1 MSEPAAPMPSAR
13 RVAALLAPA
22 TFFEGYDLLLL
33 GLALP
38 LIREEF
44 GLSVAAAGVVG
55 SIVFSGQFGSLVLLL
70 LADRIGRRPVLT
82 LTIAGYT
89 VATALTALS
98 RGVAD
103 FVVYQFVARIFLGA
117 EKPLA
122 NILIVESTPEA
133 RRGRSLG
140 LLSSMVALG
149 QASAGL
155 GFLVCVGTG
164 ASWRWLYA
172 AGILPLVLVAR
183 ARRDLP
189 ETADPAHRTVVLWG
203 GLDGVR
209 RRWLAGASALNFLF
223 AVFPTAVAFWA
234 SSLLKDEWAWN
245 LQAINPVYFLFWALG
260 LSGFFVAGRLMDSRG
275 RRPTAIGFFA
285 LAAVAGVLTFSI
297 ESDLVRG
304 LGLALVI
311 FGLTGATPC
320 MSAFATEPFPARM
333 RGHVGAVVRVADM
346 AGSAA
351 APSLVGL
358 LAGVIGGIGPGLA
371 IAGLSYA
378 LGAQVVMLLLPETKD
393 AEPVDLG

>member
-1 MSEPAAPMPSAR
+1 VTQAAPPAPSPR
-13 RVAALLAPA
+13 RTAALLAPA

-44 GLSVAAAGVVG
+44 GLSLAAAGVVG
-55 SIVFSGQFGSLVLLL
+55 SVVFSGQFGSLVLLL

-89 VATALTALS
+89 VATALTAMS
-98 RGVAD
+98 HGVVD

-122 NILIVESTPEA
+122 NILIVESQPGP

-140 LLSSMVALG
+140 LLSSMTALG

-155 GFLVCVGTG
+155 GFLLAVGTG

-172 AGILPLVLVAR
+172 AGLLPLVLVAR

-189 ETADPAHRTVVLWG
+189 ETVNPVHRTVVLWG
-203 GLDGVR
+203 GLAGVR

-223 AVFPTAVAFWA
+223 AVFPTAVIFWA
-234 SSLLKDEWAWN
+234 SSLVRDEWGWN
-245 LQAINPVYFLFWALG
+245 LKAINPVFFVLWAAG
-260 LSGFFVAGRLMDSRG
+260 LSGFFVAGRMMDERG
-275 RRPTAIGFFA
+275 RRPTAIAFFA

-297 ESDLVRG
+297 ESDFVRG
-304 LGLALVI
+304 VGLALVI

-320 MSAFATEPFPARM
+320 MSAFATEPFPARL

-358 LAGVIGGIGPGLA
+358 LAGAVGGIGPGLA

-378 LGAQVVMLLLPETKD
+378 LGAQVVMLLLPETKS
-393 AEPVDLG
+393 AETLN